1 MGQHVDVAV
10 AGVARIARHA
20 HQIGDGRTQFMV
32 PTMLNAINRIPG
44 IERQKFPDL
53 ECMMVS
59 TAPISDETVPK
70 AYEIFGDAMYQG
82 YGQTEILPV
91 AMMGPRQW
99 FAKDVA
105 GSQLLRSS
113 TAERMVDGWG
123 KTGDIG
129 RLDANGCL
137 YMLDRADDMVILGGF
152 NIHRPNGRT

>member
-1 MGQHVDVAV
+1 MGQDVDVAV

-137 YMLDRADDMVILGGF
+137 YMLDRADDMVISGGF
-152 NIHRPNGRT
+152 NIHPPNGRT